1 MLVNVCAHYCGT
13 TILLESFE
21 TKKEAEEFM
30 KNNYIL
36 HYADEIE
43 DGEEDELIYADEMFL
58 ETQLPFFESAV
69 KYNNTNILDP
79 DELPF

>member
-1 MLVNVCAHYCGT
+1 MFNVCARYCGT

-21 TKKEAEEFM
+21 KKKDAEEFM
-30 KNNYIL
+30 KKDYIL

-58 ETQLPFFESAV
+58 ENQLPFFESAV
-69 KYNNTNILDP
+69 KCNNTNILDL